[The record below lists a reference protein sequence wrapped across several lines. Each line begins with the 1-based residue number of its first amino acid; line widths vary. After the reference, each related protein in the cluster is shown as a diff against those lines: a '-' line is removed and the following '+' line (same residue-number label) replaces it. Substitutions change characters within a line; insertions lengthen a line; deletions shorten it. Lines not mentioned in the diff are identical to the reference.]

1 MEETSVLIARSQA
14 GEKDAREVLIEKI
27 WDWYIILCA
36 ASREEA
42 TIWRICF
49 R

>member
-27 WDWYIILCA
+27 WGWFTT
-36 ASREEA
+36 S
-42 TIWRICF
+42 
-49 R
+49 